1 MADAYRKDTNGGQQ
15 AVASPDLTPLLVESP
30 FSEYVMIGIENT
42 HQECLVYSSRKS
54 LVLQNPEYPGYY
66 DGDDERGMMRSTAS
80 IEASYEHYLRTGQI
94 LSHESIHSGIMGIED
109 VGMVGGRPEATL
121 PPNASSTLYV
131 EVFPFTSVFA
141 DIFRHFGGYKEVR
154 LVPKPSIHAGANT
167 LILCFVDFVSPLH
180 AAAAM
185 DTLQGYQFD
194 LDEYDSGNLMLEFA
208 RNPGARYKLPLDLP
222 CLESDVMLRAC
233 FSDHVPIILTIAV
246 A

>member
-15 AVASPDLTPLLVESP
+15 VVASPDLTPLFVESP
-30 FSEYVMIGIENT
+30 CSEYGIKST
-42 HQECLVYSSRKS
+42 LCLFKILSRKKRQFKIS
-54 LVLQNPEYPGYY
+54 AYFLLKVPSSPEYPGYY

-94 LSHESIHSGIMGIED
+94 LSHESMHSGIMGIED
-109 VGMVGGRPEATL
+109 VGMVGGRPEEATL
-121 PPNASSTLYV
+121 PPNANCTLYV
-131 EVFPFTSVFA
+131 EGLPA
-141 DIFRHFGGYKEVR
+141 DCTRREVAHIFRHFGGYKEVR

-194 LDEYDSGNLMLEFA
+194 LDEHDSGNLMLEFA
-208 RNPGARYKLPLDLP
+208 RNPGARSGGGNRGK
-222 CLESDVMLRAC
+222 C
-233 FSDHVPIILTIAV
+233 
-246 A
+246 

>member
-15 AVASPDLTPLLVESP
+15 AVASPDLTPLIVESP
-30 FSEYVMIGIENT
+30 FSECEVP
-42 HQECLVYSSRKS
+42 SS
-54 LVLQNPEYPGYY
+54 PEYPGYY

-131 EVFPFTSVFA
+131 EGLPA
-141 DIFRHFGGYKEVR
+141 DCTRREVAHIFRHFGGYKEVR

-194 LDEYDSGNLMLEFA
+194 LDEHDSGNLMLEFA
-208 RNPGARYKLPLDLP
+208 RNPGARSGGGNRGK
-222 CLESDVMLRAC
+222 C
-233 FSDHVPIILTIAV
+233 
-246 A
+246 

>member
-30 FSEYVMIGIENT
+30 FSEYEVP
-42 HQECLVYSSRKS
+42 SS
-54 LVLQNPEYPGYY
+54 PEYPGYY

-131 EVFPFTSVFA
+131 EGLPA
-141 DIFRHFGGYKEVR
+141 DCTRREVAHIFRHFGGYKEVR

-208 RNPGARYKLPLDLP
+208 RNPGARSGGRNRGK
-222 CLESDVMLRAC
+222 C
-233 FSDHVPIILTIAV
+233 
-246 A
+246 